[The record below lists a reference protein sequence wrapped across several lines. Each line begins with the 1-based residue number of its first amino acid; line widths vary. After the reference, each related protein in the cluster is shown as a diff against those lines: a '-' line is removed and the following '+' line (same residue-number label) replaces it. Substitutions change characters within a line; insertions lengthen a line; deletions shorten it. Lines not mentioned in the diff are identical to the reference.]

1 MSIDEKIVKKI
12 ATLSRITISE
22 NEITKLSSELN
33 SIIKWVEQLNEI
45 DTTDVVPMTS
55 NVNNTLYL
63 RKDVISDGNI
73 VDDILSNAP
82 MTEDGFFLVPK
93 VIE

>member
-1 MSIDEKIVKKI
+1 MPIDEKIVKKI

-22 NEITKLSSELN
+22 NEITKLSTELN

-45 DTTDVVPMTS
+45 DTTEVLPMTS
-55 NVNNTLYL
+55 SVNNTLYL
-63 RKDVISDGNI
+63 RKDVVNDGNI
-73 VDDILSNAP
+73 IDDILLNAP

>member
-1 MSIDEKIVKKI
+1 MPIDEKIVKKI

>member
-1 MSIDEKIVKKI
+1 MPIDEKIVKKI

-22 NEITKLSSELN
+22 NEITKLSAELN

-45 DTTDVVPMTS
+45 DTTEILPMTS
-55 NVNNTLYL
+55 SVNNTLYL
-63 RKDVISDGNI
+63 RKDVVSDGNI
-73 VDDILSNAP
+73 VDDILLNAP

>member
-1 MSIDEKIVKKI
+1 MPIDEKIVKKI
-12 ATLSRITISE
+12 ATLSRIAISE

-45 DTTDVVPMTS
+45 DTTNVVPMTN
-55 NVNNTLYL
+55 NVNNTLHL

>member
-22 NEITKLSSELN
+22 NEITKLSAELN

-45 DTTDVVPMTS
+45 DTTEILPMTS
-55 NVNNTLYL
+55 SVNNTLYL
-63 RKDVISDGNI
+63 RKDVVSDGNI
-73 VDDILSNAP
+73 VDDILLNAP